1 MTRGVGGS
9 SAEVELAKLSPRT
22 DYVPITVS
30 ERLARIEKA
39 QRLMV
44 EQGIDALYL
53 DASTSLYYFTGLRLW
68 ASERLHGAVIPARG
82 DLFYISPGFEEEKT
96 RAMLLF
102 GDDGSVFVA
111 DSWNGRV
118 QLYGGEGRYLRQWE
132 VPGWHGQ
139 SLDNKPYIAV
149 DGEGQVFASDP
160 EGYRIL
166 VWDAVGNP
174 LDLWGDYGSD
184 AASFDLPTGI
194 ALDAKGGLYVTDAG
208 NNRVLYFAPE

>member
-96 RAMLLF
+96 RAMLLL
-102 GDDGSVFVA
+102 VMMC
-111 DSWNGRV
+111 
-118 QLYGGEGRYLRQWE
+118 
-132 VPGWHGQ
+132 VPGRSTKTQPRLWVNV
-139 SLDNKPYIAV
+139 SVKSAV
-149 DGEGQVFASDP
+149 RKA
-160 EGYRIL
+160 YWLWIL
-166 VWDAVGNP
+166 QHHFLFSMVCG
-174 LDLWGDYGSD
+174 
-184 AASFDLPTGI
+184 
-194 ALDAKGGLYVTDAG
+194 
-208 NNRVLYFAPE
+208 APCRE